1 MKWSVWLLCVLSC
14 LCSCGAQGQSI
25 ISLPDTEITTT
36 EAPGTF
42 VQVQVQ
48 KVGTTTQDVSVS
60 IVIVGGSEDF
70 VGSSQI
76 LQFSAGGPETQTA
89 TFAVNDDDIPE
100 PDEVFTFTL
109 SLVGSS
115 NQVTIGNQN
124 SGTITILAND
134 DAFGI
139 VGFSMAESLTVPE
152 LSNGDN
158 PVVFT
163 LMRARGTSDTVYA
176 AFQITGPSPLTDWSQ
191 YSGNV
196 SLPPG
201 QDLVDFTVQVLADNL
216 PEEEE
221 VFQVELTDVTGG
233 ANINQSAS
241 MVQVTI
247 PANDSPV
254 RFRHTTYYVNETAGS
269 VTLAVTRGLD
279 ENDIRAGPDSDT
291 VVVRYSAVSGT
302 AQLGE
307 DFNISDTPTISFGA
321 SVYENEFSIPII
333 DDGIPEIDE
342 NFTISLAIASGDA
355 VLATPNVATV
365 VIVANDDHNGRLS
378 LDRARR
384 VVAEDGTGE
393 FVAFTVTRE
402 AGTYGVVSVMWELRR
417 DDANTDPVANDIGP
431 INGTVDLQDGERSQ
445 DILLTMVD
453 DNIPEEAETYTLT
466 LLPTS
471 VTGGATVEGPS
482 EGQLILRDS
491 DDVYGRLNF
500 ASAGQQEIVTNGDVR
515 SLQLVILREGGTVGT
530 VTVSYVAQYHSP
542 EGQVQTGI
550 LNSTAGSLTY
560 RPGESQ
566 QQLELQVNRDAFL
579 QVGGSFQVFLQGPDV
594 DITPA
599 VAASSPRLGDRA
611 NLTLAV
617 TDDIANGEVG
627 FTDVTERRVQE
638 PDGPD
643 SQIIVLTVEREGT
656 LGTATVF
663 WGMEPA
669 ADISSDARPL
679 SGDLLFL
686 EGESLKNI
694 SIEILPDDIAE
705 TDETF
710 TVELQSVVPSSTQ
723 KLKPGFETVN
733 VVIEENDDAGGIF
746 SFSDSTV
753 GPFVVQEGELILST
767 IIRDGGALVPR
778 TVQYTIEPN
787 GEANFLG
794 GVGVAR
800 FEVGETSHTV
810 RIQALQDGV
819 PELNETYT
827 LELRSFSGQD
837 QAASVIGSPS
847 TISISVLEN
856 DDPYGVFSFADTDV
870 TISESTSSNVYP
882 ASLRVDRNRGVFGP
896 ARVSW
901 YISPNNTA
909 DLSPVAGVLQFADG
923 EGHKML
929 ELQSLPD
936 MIPEDDESFTI
947 ILTEPTNGASLGAP
961 STSTVTVAH
970 NDDAVYFS
978 DPEVYINEPG
988 SATLTVRRNGSANY
1002 VSSVQ
1007 YRTVEDTANEFDFQF
1022 TNGTITFAVGER
1034 EKQLVVTSLDDNR
1047 PETNE
1052 MFRVELFAATGD
1064 TVVYGNTE
1072 ARVYIRA
1079 SDDPNGVFSFAPA
1092 ELDQVAPGEGVVVNF
1107 TVVRE
1112 RGFWGEVQ
1120 IWYQFYD
1127 MSGSP
1132 VPVGEEFNNT
1142 SGYITFA
1149 EGEIEQPISAL
1160 VMADNIPE
1168 FPKNYTL
1175 RLVNATGGSP
1185 GPGGRL
1191 ATENLEAVLTIPT
1204 NDDPYGRFMFPD
1216 DSRMVDIAE
1225 DFLPGNVDSTGA
1237 NFTIQRAQGAV
1248 GDVELVWE
1256 ILPPSLAAALPKVYD
1271 LFMLG
1276 TYTAAV
1282 QQRPGRDKTGT
1293 LALYFTGSDG
1303 SYLQVSN
1310 EYHPTRAE
1318 IRSGFTMSTWV
1329 QPDPDT
1335 DGMVISKTSP
1345 DGEKHYYSLKLRTTV
1360 NDTALWFRYSVPGN
1374 PENQVLS
1381 YSTNQVTQDGR
1392 WHHMAV
1398 TVGNGM
1404 VDFYI
1409 DGLQTGGTAS
1419 LHLNSSSPSIGL
1431 GSTTLPQALEG
1442 GVQTIDDEAG
1452 ALFVGAVSPGS
1463 GNFTGSMQDVR
1474 IYARKLTSR
1483 EISSLA
1489 DSEAAQSLGPV
1500 SGYFSYPEGE
1510 RLQSARLQSVQDD
1523 IPEQNE
1529 VFTMVIISGKGGA
1542 NVSPVYGYATVT
1554 VLKSDNANGLFGFYG
1569 PCTPNPTSEG
1579 TNVSCP
1585 VTRSRGTFDSVTVS
1599 WVIRQVSPMVSTDV
1613 QDFVYSNNSIVFP
1626 MDVTE
1631 MNIVVEVYDEMIPE
1645 LDEGFEVVLSGVES
1659 GDGVEGTTP
1668 TSGASISAV
1677 AAVNNI
1683 TVVENDYPYGLFQ
1696 FSLSSQPA
1704 SGDPV
1709 IPPATR
1715 NLTQYVAE
1723 ESGSVTLL
1731 VVRAQGSVGDVSV
1744 EYNAISNTASTS
1756 ADFQNAVGELQFR
1769 DQERFKT
1776 IQIGIVDDNIAEL
1789 DEIFTVELT
1798 NPTGGGAVLDTGR
1811 FMTVVIEASDGAYGT
1826 VQFADNSLVVTA
1838 NEADGRDSV
1847 VSLEVVRTGDALGG
1861 VTVFWEVES
1870 YPGMDLADNNGIV
1883 YIPPGQMSAVFN
1895 LTINSDDDPE
1905 LDEEF
1910 VVRLVN
1916 FSAGRPGD
1924 VNKQS
1929 AVVTILA
1936 NDDPYGVFLFDS
1948 TSQPVYVEEGN
1959 TTITLMVVRDGGQ
1972 MGDVRVFYRTLRNG
1986 DNPPGLPVVT
1996 GRATESEDFQYQESY
2011 VDFPAGTNSTE
2022 VHINIYDDTIPE
2034 GDESVFVQLLRAEL
2048 TSGGQQRPV
2057 PGSPRVGVL
2066 GEAIGEVIIQQND
2079 NANGILQLSAT
2090 SVMVNEDVTGP
2101 FLNVTRT
2108 AGAFGRVSVRFRT
2121 TPGTARPDDYNII
2134 ASDIILSDG
2143 EVTKMVPIEIVDDLD
2158 PELQEMFTVELL
2170 STGLTGGAV
2179 LGNITQ
2185 TLVTIDK
2192 SDDPHGVF
2200 SFEVNSHT
2208 VAEPES
2214 GTTSLRL
2221 TVLRS
2226 GGAMGTVTV
2235 DWTGTING
2243 IAASADIQPVTGV
2256 LNFVSNDREESFM
2269 VEILS
2274 DNVPE
2279 DDEVV
2284 EITLVKATVTT
2295 EQDQEANID
2304 PSQGVSRITIPA
2316 NDNPHGVVQFASSG
2330 YRVQE
2335 SLVGENTAL
2344 IRVNR
2349 SFGTFGDL
2357 SLYYS
2362 TGMTDLIEL
2371 AGQMGRTVMSY
2382 FSSAVQ
2388 GSITNAPTTFVD
2400 VSGESNPLEA
2410 CARVCLL
2417 ERACSSFQ
2425 YSSAD
2430 RNCSWM
2436 VAVDGSQVDTTVT
2449 GTDYYQKDTVDA
2461 NELYASQAQPGV
2473 DFVSHQSDVI
2483 TFPGGLPFFDIPIQI
2498 INDTVPE
2505 LDESFLVQL
2514 LRVELAGGASAV
2526 PENNPRLGDVTVTT
2540 VTIETNDAAN
2550 GMFAI
2555 YSSRL
2560 GQGAQSIEVEE
2571 TSQSVE
2577 LVVER
2582 IGGTIGEV
2590 RVNWAV
2596 TGGTANTDDYRS
2608 SGGAFTFLEGETKK
2622 YVVVGIV
2629 DDVIPEVTET
2639 IVIQLQ
2645 NPLGGATI
2653 DPDQSSFTISIL
2665 ANDNVAGRVGFST
2678 NSRSI
2683 LGQEGQ
2689 ALQLEV
2695 VRNSAAGRVTVPWHI
2710 EERQRNIREQGFAEV
2725 NGTVVFEDGIFSE
2738 NITLHVL
2745 DDQVPETS
2753 EEYQIV
2759 LSEPQT
2765 EGVTVGG
2772 SAVLDP
2778 VGSTAVI
2785 SILAS
2790 NEPHGV
2796 VGLASSSRL
2805 VSTSEGNKTIQLFLD
2820 RKFGAI
2826 GTIRVYYEI
2835 MNGSTVVLNS
2845 EVALATPMED
2855 FTAEMGYVD
2864 MTDGMTS
2871 TTIGIDILEDDIP
2884 ELVEVFLVNITEVQL
2899 IHPNTS
2905 TYPPQLDAGST
2916 LATVSIDA
2924 NDGTKG
2930 VMIFPSG
2937 SASIFVEERDQ
2948 NLTLMVLRDR
2958 GTYGDV
2964 SVIYYPQN
2972 RQASLGDDYFLDT
2985 ETLFYADGENLH
2997 NITVSIFDDDIPE
3010 GDEVFEV
3017 VLSLP
3022 SPGLELGQPSKAI
3035 ITILANDDAQG
3046 IISFETSANVSLNE
3060 PTLESTANSVA
3071 ELRIIRGPGTFG
3083 EVTVQYTVR
3092 HLDGSAGVMDL
3103 LPTDGFVRFL
3113 PMEDVAILE
3122 ISAVMDNLPE
3132 FAEMFVVTLLDPS
3145 GGAKLS
3151 DMTTVYITVEANDYP
3166 YGRIDIYPSNLPN
3179 RTSVLEVEEDVGTV
3193 SLQVERSKGMLGTV
3207 SVRWQ
3212 TRGVSAVSTAGS
3224 DTVLA
3229 LAQTIEGRG
3238 IRDFHT
3244 FTFQGDTYFVVVSD
3258 DQKGA
3263 LSSPVGSDGSSDET
3277 RFTLTTLYKWQG
3289 AFVPVQTIETDGGS
3303 SCTSFTMD
3311 GSTYL
3316 AVANYGSAGRF
3327 QAMSRIYR
3335 VTSNGTLLV
3344 VQNMNT
3350 LGARNIAYFS
3360 SAGAHYLVVANYMD
3374 NAQQTNINSQVL
3386 QWRAGQFVGV
3396 QGIPT
3401 FGASAL
3407 EIFQIGNQQY
3417 LAIANHYDSSQQN
3430 FQITSAIYRWEGS
3443 GFDTSNPQTI
3453 NTLGAT
3459 DVESFQIN
3467 SDTYVVF
3474 TNSRDNSGT
3483 TTVTSI
3489 VYKFDSQSSRF
3500 LVHQNIDTNNAR
3512 TAQVYAAPSGLEHLV
3527 IANTDS
3533 ASEVLV
3539 WNSID
3544 NLFTKLLDGPS
3555 CYSLY
3560 PAIVPTY
3567 NGGSTSLLACANY
3580 GDGSMSLTSSV
3591 FEVTTT
3597 GDGSDFIARS
3607 GELTFEPDMRT
3618 LTVIVPIVNDEIPE
3632 SDESFTVTLSD
3643 PTGGAEIG
3651 SYGEVTVT
3659 ILSNDNAHGII
3670 GFVEDQL
3677 QTEAEETVSDNT
3689 VSLTVERLQGTVG
3702 QVIVNWEAS
3711 RDAAADISPVS
3722 GQVVFLD
3729 GERYSVLTL
3738 SILADSLPELAET
3751 YIITL
3756 TNITESGSQRPDRGS
3771 QLNPQRSSVLL
3782 TILPNDSPH
3791 GVVGWTSDSL
3801 RVIVP
3806 ETERQSTVTLT
3817 IGREQGTLGDL
3828 QISYSTAS
3836 ASGLNLP
3843 VSNLATP
3850 GQDYV
3855 YKSGSVIMRENI
3867 TQATVTVDILPDNAP
3882 EGDETFL
3889 MNITSVQLLGSSP
3902 FNYGP
3907 GIRRPGLEFA
3917 EIIIDE
3923 NDDAQGYLQF
3933 NVTKNADGH
3942 VETYEG
3948 AGTASMLRL
3957 EVIRVVGMFGPVSVD
3972 WVASPGTARLNED
3985 YRPASGTVSFP
3996 DLSTSQYIDIVIVD
4010 DDIPEFPETFSVQLR
4025 NPTGGAQLGVEI
4037 SVTAVIL
4044 QNDSPYGLF
4053 QFPDTDLAKS
4063 VSESQSNDDPAGVV
4077 VFTVERVQG
4086 LLGTVQVDWRLESA
4100 AQYDLTPM
4108 FGSLTFS
4115 PGQMTSTITLRT
4127 YPDDILEG
4135 EERFT
4140 LSLTNA
4146 NNGAEVSPV
4155 RGSATVIIQPNTG
4168 AAGNVSIVPVSRNVF
4183 VGEPDDNYDGSASIS
4198 LTRGVGIYGT
4208 VQVTWLLTPSEAD
4221 TFQQTSGLVVFQDR
4235 QQNVTFDIQTRDDNV
4250 PEVSKR
4256 YTLQL
4261 AGVTGG
4267 AQINQASDTATV
4279 TVVASDYPYGRF
4291 EFQHERVTVS
4301 EDLQEVVILVLRRDG
4316 PLGQVR
4322 ITYSTTPGTATPGL
4336 DYRTRNGELIF
4347 NDQEEFKSITVQIQ
4361 PDALPEGPETFYV
4374 NLTSVQLLAP
4384 MNPDFSIQEGGLQLD
4399 LPPII
4404 GSVSIVEV
4412 TILKNDNAEGVIQ
4425 FAAEALDFAV
4435 QEDVHTARV
4444 PVVRNFGTFGQVT
4457 AKYTSRNIGATPGA
4471 DYDVLGSEVV
4481 FMDGQDR
4488 ANIEVRIYDDLIRE
4502 YDEKFELTIT
4512 EATGGA
4518 QLGTALTSQVTIS
4531 RSDSPSGLVGFV
4543 GETDIIM
4550 DNPSRQETLTFS
4562 IERSE
4567 GLLGSIQVKWRI
4579 LGPNSDT
4586 PVQVTND
4593 LMLTDNPTAQVLEGM
4608 FNFNANEGG
4617 PSSRKTFQITVQPY
4631 PGPEVQEV
4639 FNIVIYEVVGGADID
4654 QAKDNVTLTIRKHGD
4669 PNGVVEFVDVDDQ
4682 QYTEPTT
4689 DAGRSITLPIM
4700 RTLGTMGDIQ
4710 VMWEVRQQTGGG
4722 GSMPASADV
4731 SPSSGVASFSDGVA
4745 TSAVTFTLL
4754 PDNVPELQET
4764 FFVALVGVQGGAEIA
4779 NNKNTTRFFVSANDD
4794 PHGVFAVFEE
4804 YQTVIVTTA
4813 QSRAVRVNVTRQQG
4827 TSGTIRVDFDISYS
4841 QAAVGRSYT
4850 TVPSGSVRFGDGD
4863 TYAIED
4869 VPVTEGV
4876 FLPVGSTFVV
4886 TLTDVVPQGTLESG
4900 LLPRIDP
4907 DHRTAMAVVPQ
4918 AAGNSHIGFES
4929 LVVNVNEATLQA
4941 ELTVTRVGAFKQVT
4955 VHWQAESQ
4963 ENLPEGFV
4971 PGIISPVES
4980 TLTMP
4985 NGVSTRSFIVQ
4996 LSPSPGTRELFAV
5009 RLTAVTPAGGEAL
5022 LTDGR
5027 LVAEIEPNGVIQFA
5041 VDSRD
5046 VTVTENQQQ
5055 VSLTVE
5061 RQLGVLNNTRIIYM
5075 TSSGTA
5081 VAGQDFE
5088 PVTSGSIILESG
5100 ERTVQ
5105 ILVPLLQDSLN
5116 IPELDEVFYVNI
5128 TSVEVLPSTR
5138 ETGVSPRL
5146 NPEFSVAK
5154 ITIQQNDNPHGV
5166 FSFTQTEVMTTEDST
5181 DGTGTKIIY
5190 ITVMRTGG
5198 TFGAVS
5204 VSVRS
5209 TGGGEVWAQNPDAPG
5224 LQAAMAADMRDRVTV
5239 GQDYSSALDV
5249 TLSFQEGERESTV
5262 PFSIT
5267 DDSLPEPTEVLFL
5280 YLTNPTGGARV
5291 ANPNADNGEQGYLTV
5306 VIAGNDGQNGEI
5318 GFITRSLY
5326 EEVYEDDTGS
5336 VDLVIDR
5343 GSNFFED
5350 VRVYW
5355 RATFD
5360 KSSVMLIKDGVSLLS
5375 ELEAVQ
5381 GDVLCVAGMAT
5392 CTITVQLV
5400 NDLKPEFPVM
5410 FYVQL
5415 YQVGPGAQINPAA
5428 SFAEVTMEN
5437 SDYPYGLLQFSL
5449 ESRSVVLNAASRIVR
5464 LMVSREF
5471 GLTEHATVKYRT
5483 QQSGTQTVAGV
5494 TMYPA
5499 VEGKDYERAEGQ
5511 LEFVAGRSG
5520 ASLEITLT
5528 PDTASSE
5535 FYPKR
5540 FQVQLYDADPQ
5551 EATISTQYGIAD
5563 VTIAVD
5569 ETTEDLW
5576 EIWAEALTDRSDR
5589 SIDQILER
5597 LVTASD
5603 PELTQ
5608 EQLGVSLNTME
5619 QIIQEGESRELS
5631 SGSKTIMYEF
5641 FCKLLDSERMD
5652 TRGCSKCNELLKRF
5666 ALMLLTGVSCNQVQP
5681 TSLILDSCPNLV
5693 VSPIRQ
5699 VPNRINGYTYE
5710 GKRGDYF
5717 KLPDSLL
5724 SSPGTPNVT
5733 CQDLYFIEYTSQQWF
5748 SPVDSPV
5755 VGQKIISVSMRDREF
5770 TNLNPDDPVKYLI
5783 HTIDQRITP
5792 EGASCVTWNP
5802 TSSTWQTT
5810 GCRVLNDQSNYVEC
5824 ACTHMS
5830 DYAAQ
5835 AKTDNLAGY
5844 TNYVYAACF
5853 ITIIGMALTILAH
5866 HLCNMYSM
5874 FSYKLHMHL
5883 AFACMATQIAF
5894 TVGAY
5899 ISSTLDQGSCAALGI
5914 VLHYFFLAQ
5923 FTWMFIQAINF
5934 YRILVMNDEHTEN
5947 KYMLFFVLGWG
5958 LPVLVVGVFII
5969 VVFAVWQWD
5978 ITTLY
5983 GDVHGNGDMCLIPN
5997 GYAALAGV
6005 VGPALL
6011 CLVVVIG
6018 VCFQAYQVTQQWKMY
6033 DDIYRGRY
6041 NANEVPL
6048 ILFMYLFVVLTWV
6061 FGGLH
6066 LAYGYLWLLVIFCI
6080 FNVLQG
6086 VYMLVVYVLL
6096 RNQLCWPVKASYE
6109 LQTPAENG
6117 VMPQIVYSHDGSLA
6131 GSTMKL
6137 VGQDDIGESSDWGH
6151 DGVGSLTPSNL
6162 KKYSPA
6168 TPGNIYITTPTRSP
6182 VDEEELQE
6190 EQEFDDLI
6198 FALKT
6203 GAPFDSSGEE
6213 ERPQSRNQ
6221 SQLTNDLDYSGDS
6234 NEHYEMRR
6242 INIADTHL

>member
-1092 ELDQVAPGEGVVVNF
+1092 ELYQVAPGEGVAVNF

-1419 LHLNSSSPSIGL
+1419 
-1431 GSTTLPQALEG
+1431 
-1442 GVQTIDDEAG
+1442 
-1452 ALFVGAVSPGS
+1452 
-1463 GNFTGSMQDVR
+1463 
-1474 IYARKLTSR
+1474 

-1529 VFTMVIISGKGGA
+1529 VFTMVVISGKGGA

-2371 AGQMGRTVMSY
+2371 A
-2382 FSSAVQ
+2382 
-2388 GSITNAPTTFVD
+2388 APTTFVD

-2622 YVVVGIV
+2622 C
-2629 DDVIPEVTET
+2629 
-2639 IVIQLQ
+2639 
-2645 NPLGGATI
+2645 
-2653 DPDQSSFTISIL
+2653 
-2665 ANDNVAGRVGFST
+2665 
-2678 NSRSI
+2678 
-2683 LGQEGQ
+2683 Q

-4654 QAKDNVTLTIRKHGD
+4654 QAKDNVTLT
-4669 PNGVVEFVDVDDQ
+4669 
-4682 QYTEPTT
+4682 
-4689 DAGRSITLPIM
+4689 
-4700 RTLGTMGDIQ
+4700 

-5947 KYMLFFVLGWG
+5947 KYMLFFVLGW
-5958 LPVLVVGVFII
+5958 
-5969 VVFAVWQWD
+5969 
-5978 ITTLY
+5978 
-5983 GDVHGNGDMCLIPN
+5983 
-5997 GYAALAGV
+5997 
-6005 VGPALL
+6005 
-6011 CLVVVIG
+6011 

>member
-1 MKWSVWLLCVLSC
+1 MQPSVWILCVLSC
-14 LCSCGAQGQSI
+14 LWSCGVQGQSI
-25 ISLPDTEITTT
+25 ISLPVTEITTP
-36 EAPGTF
+36 EEPGAF
-42 VQVQVQ
+42 VQVQVE
-48 KVGTTTQDVSVS
+48 KAGTTTQEVSVS
-60 IVIVGGSEDF
+60 IEIVGGSQDF

-76 LQFSAGGPETQTA
+76 LQFPAGIPETLTV

-100 PDEVFTFTL
+100 AEEVFTFTL
-109 SLVGSS
+109 SLLGSS
-115 NQVTIGNQN
+115 SQVTIGNPN

-152 LSNGDN
+152 LSDGDN

-163 LMRARGTSDTVYA
+163 LMRARGTADTVYA
-176 AFQITGPSPLTDWSQ
+176 GFQITGPSPLTDWSQ

-201 QDLVDFTVQVLADNL
+201 QELVNFTVRLLADNL

-221 VFQVELTDVTGG
+221 VFQVELTAVTGG

-241 MVQVTI
+241 MVRVTI

-254 RFRHTTYYVNETAGS
+254 RFRHSTYYVNETAGS
-269 VTLAVTRGLD
+269 VTLSVTRGLD

-291 VVVRYSAVSGT
+291 VVVRYNAVSGS
-302 AQLGE
+302 ARLGE
-307 DFNISDTPTISFGA
+307 DFNTSDTPTISFGA
-321 SVYENEFSIPII
+321 GVYEDEFSIPII

-355 VLATPNVATV
+355 VLAMPHVATV

-378 LDRARR
+378 LDRTNRA
-384 VVAEDGTGE
+384 VDEDGTGE
-393 FVAFTVTRE
+393 FVAFTVMRE
-402 AGTYGVVSVMWELRR
+402 AGTYGAVSVMWELRR
-417 DDANTDPVANDIGP
+417 DDANTDPIANDIGP
-431 INGTVDLQDGERSQ
+431 TNGTVNLQDGERSQ
-445 DILLTMVD
+445 DILLTVVD

-466 LLPTS
+466 LLPSS
-471 VTGGATVEGPS
+471 VTGGATVEGPR
-482 EGQLILRDS
+482 EGQLVLRDS
-491 DDVYGRLNF
+491 DDVYGRMNF
-500 ASAGQQEIVTNGDVR
+500 APAGQQDIVTNGDVR
-515 SLQLVILREGGTVGT
+515 SLQLVVLREGGTVGT
-530 VTVSYVAQYHSP
+530 VTVSYVAQYYSP
-542 EGQVQTGI
+542 AGQVQTGI
-550 LNSTAGSLTY
+550 LNSTSGSLTY

-579 QVGGSFQVFLQGPDV
+579 QVGGSFQVFLQDPNV

-599 VAASSPRLGDRA
+599 VPASSPRLGDQA

-638 PDGPD
+638 PDGPG
-643 SQIIVLTVEREGT
+643 SQTIVLTVEREGT
-656 LGTATVF
+656 LGSATVY
-663 WGMEPA
+663 WIMESA
-669 ADISSDARPL
+669 TDMTSDARPQ
-679 SGDLLFL
+679 SGTLLFL

-694 SIEILPDDIAE
+694 SIDILPDDIAE

-710 TVELQSVVPSSTQ
+710 TARLQRVEPSSTQ
-723 KLKPGFETVN
+723 KLKPGFDTVN

-746 SFSDSTV
+746 SFSDDTAGS
-753 GPFVVQEGELILST
+753 FVVQEGDLIVVT
-767 IIRDGGALVPR
+767 ITRDGGTLVPR
-778 TVQYTIEPN
+778 TVQYTIEPG
-787 GEANFLG
+787 GEDNFLG
-794 GVGVAR
+794 GVGVVLFA
-800 FEVGETSHTV
+800 VGETSHIVT
-810 RIQALQDGV
+810 IQAKQDDV

-827 LELRSFSGQD
+827 LGLRSFSGQD
-837 QAASVIGSPS
+837 QAASVIGSPNI
-847 TISISVLEN
+847 ISISVLEN

-870 TISESTSSNVYP
+870 TISESTNSDLYT

-896 ARVSW
+896 ASVAW
-901 YISPNNTA
+901 YVSPNNTA
-909 DLSPVAGVLQFADG
+909 DLAPVAGVLQFADG
-923 EGHKML
+923 ERMKML
-929 ELQSLPD
+929 ELQSRPD

-961 STSTVTVAH
+961 STSTVTVTH

-978 DPEVYINEPG
+978 DPEVYIDEPG
-988 SATLTVRRNGSANY
+988 TATLTVRRNGSANY

-1007 YRTVEDTANEFDFQF
+1007 YRTAEDTANEFDFQF
-1022 TNGTITFAVGER
+1022 TNGTITFGVGER
-1034 EKQLVVTSLDDNR
+1034 EKQLVVTALDDDR

-1052 MFRVELFAATGD
+1052 MFLVELFAATGD
-1064 TVVYGNTE
+1064 TVVYGNTA

-1092 ELDQVAPGEGVVVNF
+1092 ELEQVAPGEGVTVNF
-1107 TVVRE
+1107 TVVRD

-1120 IWYQFYD
+1120 VWYQFYD

-1149 EGEIEQPISAL
+1149 EGEIELPISAL
-1160 VMADNIPE
+1160 VLADNIPE

-1185 GPGGRL
+1185 GPGGEL
-1191 ATENLEAVLTIPT
+1191 AAENLEAVLTIPT

-1216 DSRMVDIAE
+1216 DSSMVDIAE
-1225 DFLPGNVDSTGA
+1225 DFLPGDEGSTGA
-1237 NFTIQRAQGAV
+1237 NFTIERAQGDV

-1276 TYTAAV
+1276 TYTSAV

-1303 SYLQVSN
+1303 SYLQVSE
-1310 EYHPTRAE
+1310 EYHPTEAE

-1329 QPDPDT
+1329 RPDSDT

-1419 LHLNSSSPSIGL
+1419 VHLNSSSPSIGL
-1431 GSTTLPQALEG
+1431 DSTTSPQALEG
-1442 GVQTIDDEAG
+1442 GVQTIDDEVG

-1489 DSEAAQSLGPV
+1489 DSEAAESLGPV
-1500 SGYFSYPEGE
+1500 SGYFSYPEGV

-1523 IPEQNE
+1523 IPEENE

-1542 NVSPVYGYATVT
+1542 NVSPVYGHATVT

-1599 WVIRQVSPMVSTDV
+1599 WVIRQVSPTASTDV

-1626 MDVTE
+1626 MDVTQ
-1631 MNIVVEVYDEMIPE
+1631 MNITVEVYDEMIPE
-1645 LDEGFEVVLSGVES
+1645 LDESFQVVLSQVES
-1659 GDGVEGTTP
+1659 GDGVEGSTP
-1668 TSGASISAV
+1668 TSGASISRE

-1696 FSLSSQPA
+1696 FSLGSQPA

-1709 IPPATR
+1709 IPPATK
-1715 NLTQYVAE
+1715 NLTKYVAE
-1723 ESGSVTLL
+1723 EAGTVTLL
-1731 VVRAQGSVGDVSV
+1731 VVRAQGSVGAVSV

-1769 DQERFKT
+1769 DHERFKT
-1776 IQIGIVDDNIAEL
+1776 IQIGIIDDNMAEL
-1789 DEIFTVELT
+1789 DETFTVELT

-1826 VQFADNSLVVTA
+1826 VQFADNSLVRTA
-1838 NEADGRDSV
+1838 NEDDGGASV

-1870 YPGMDLADNNGIV
+1870 DPGLDLADNNGTV

-1910 VVRLVN
+1910 VVCLVN

-1929 AVVTILA
+1929 AVVTVLA
-1936 NDDPYGVFLFDS
+1936 NDDPYGVFLFDA
-1948 TSQPVYVEEGN
+1948 TSQPVYVEEEN
-1959 TTITLMVVRDGGQ
+1959 TTVTLMVVREGGQ
-1972 MGDVRVFYRTLRNG
+1972 MGNIRVFYRTLRNG
-1986 DNPPGLPVVT
+1986 DNPPGLPVVA
-1996 GRATESEDFQYQESY
+1996 GRASETEDFQYQESY

-2022 VHINIYDDTIPE
+2022 IHISIFDDTIPE

-2048 TSGGQQRPV
+2048 RSGGQQRPV
-2057 PGSPRVGVL
+2057 AGSPSVGML
-2066 GEAIGEVIIQQND
+2066 GEAIGEIIIQQND

-2090 SVMVNEDVTGP
+2090 SVMVDEDVTGP

-2214 GTTSLRL
+2214 GTTSLQL

-2243 IAASADIQPVTGV
+2243 ITASDDIRPVSGV

-2269 VEILS
+2269 IEVLS

-2295 EQDQEANID
+2295 EEGQEANID

-2330 YRVQE
+2330 FRVQE

-2349 SFGTFGDL
+2349 SYGTFGDL

-2362 TGMTDLIEL
+2362 TGMTDLIEI

-2388 GSITNAPTTFVD
+2388 GSIINAPTTFVD

-2436 VAVDGSQVDTTVT
+2436 VAVDSSQVDTTVS

-2514 LRVELAGGASAV
+2514 LRVELAGGASTV
-2526 PENNPRLGDVTVTT
+2526 PENNPRLGDVAVTT

-2550 GMFAI
+2550 GQFAI

-2590 RVNWAV
+2590 RVTWAV
-2596 TGGTANTDDYRS
+2596 AGGTANTDDYRS
-2608 SGGAFTFLEGETKK
+2608 SGGALMYQEGETKK
-2622 YVVVGIV
+2622 YVIVGIV
-2629 DDVIPEVTET
+2629 DDPNPEVTET
-2639 IVIQLQ
+2639 IFVQLQ

-2653 DPDQSSFTISIL
+2653 DPAQSSFTISIL

-2710 EERQRNIREQGFAEV
+2710 EERQRNILQQGFAEV
-2725 NGTVVFEDGIFSE
+2725 NGTVVFEDGIFSV

-2759 LSEPQT
+2759 LSDPQT

-2796 VGLASSSRL
+2796 VGLAASSKL
-2805 VSTSEGNKTIQLFLD
+2805 VSTPEGNITIQLFLD

-2845 EVALATPMED
+2845 DVALATPMED
-2855 FTAEMGYVD
+2855 FTAEVGYVD

-2884 ELVEVFLVNITEVQL
+2884 ELVEVFLVNITEVEL

-2905 TYPPQLDAGST
+2905 TYPPQLDEGST

-2930 VMIFPSG
+2930 VMIFPAG

-2985 ETLFYADGENLH
+2985 ETLFYTDGENLH

-3060 PTLESTANSVA
+3060 ATMESTANSVA
-3071 ELRIIRGPGTFG
+3071 QLRIVRGPGTFG

-3132 FAEMFVVTLLDPS
+3132 FAETFVVTLVDPS

-3229 LAQTIEGRG
+3229 LSQAFQGRG

-3244 FTFQGDTYFVVVSD
+3244 FTVNGDTYFVVVSD

-3277 RFTLTTLYKWQG
+3277 QFTLTTLYKWQG
-3289 AFVPVQTIETDGGS
+3289 VFVPVQSIETDGGS
-3303 SCTSFTMD
+3303 SCTSFSID
-3311 GSTYL
+3311 GSWYL

-3350 LGARNIAYFS
+3350 LGARDIAYFS
-3360 SAGAHYLVVANYMD
+3360 SAGSHYLVVANYMD
-3374 NAQQTNINSQVL
+3374 NAQQTNINSQVF
-3386 QWRAGQFVGV
+3386 QWTAGQFVPV

-3407 EIFQIGNQQY
+3407 EIFQIGNQLY

-3430 FQITSAIYRWEGS
+3430 FQITSAIYRWGGS

-3474 TNSRDNSGT
+3474 TNSRDNGGT
-3483 TTVTSI
+3483 TSVTSI
-3489 VYKFDSQSSRF
+3489 VYRFDSQSSRF
-3500 LVHQNIDTNNAR
+3500 LVHQNIDTYSAQA
-3512 TAQVYAAPSGLEHLV
+3512 AQVYAAPSGLEHLV

-3533 ASEVLV
+3533 DSEIFV

-3544 NLFTKLLDGPS
+3544 NLFTKLLDGPP

-3560 PAIVPTY
+3560 PVIAPTY
-3567 NGGSTSLLACANY
+3567 NGGSTSFLACANY

-3677 QTEAEETVSDNT
+3677 QTEAEETASDNT

-3711 RDAAADISPVS
+3711 QDAAADISPVS

-3738 SILADSLPELAET
+3738 SILADTLPELAES
-3751 YIITL
+3751 YVITL

-3902 FNYGP
+3902 FDYGP

-3948 AGTASMLRL
+3948 AGTASILRL
-3957 EVIRVVGMFGPVSVD
+3957 QVIRVVGMFGPVSVD
-3972 WVASPGTARLNED
+3972 WVASPDTARLNED

-4010 DDIPEFPETFSVQLR
+4010 DDVPEFPETFNVQLR
-4025 NPTGGAQLGVEI
+4025 NPTGGAKLGVEI

-4063 VSESQSNDDPAGVV
+4063 VSESATNDDPAGVV

-4168 AAGNVSIVPVSRNVF
+4168 AAGLIAIVPASRNVL
-4183 VGEPDDNYDGSASIS
+4183 VGEPADNYDGSASLS

-4250 PEVSKR
+4250 PEVR
-4256 YTLQL
+4256 RTYTLQL

-4267 AQINQASDTATV
+4267 AQIDQTSDTADV

-4347 NDQEEFKSITVQIQ
+4347 NDQEEFKSITIQIQ
-4361 PDALPEGPETFYV
+4361 PDALPEGPETFFV
-4374 NLTSVQLLAP
+4374 NLTSIQLLAP
-4384 MNPDFSIQEGGLQLD
+4384 MDPDFSVQEGGLQLD

-4404 GSVSIVEV
+4404 GSVPTVEV

-4435 QEDVHTARV
+4435 QEDVNIARV

-4457 AKYTSRNIGATPGA
+4457 AKYTSRNVGATPGA
-4471 DYDVLGSEVV
+4471 DYDVLGTEVV

-4488 ANIEVRIYDDLIRE
+4488 AFIEVRIYDDLIRE

-4512 EATGGA
+4512 ETTGGA
-4518 QLGTALTSQVTIS
+4518 QLGTTLTSQVTIS

-4543 GETDIIM
+4543 GETEIVM
-4550 DNPSRQETLTFS
+4550 DNPSRQETLTFN

-4567 GLLGSIQVKWRI
+4567 GLLGQIQVRWRI
-4579 LGPNSDT
+4579 LGPNSDA

-4593 LMLTDNPTAQVLEGM
+4593 LMLTNNPTAQVLEGV

-4617 PSSRKTFQITVQPY
+4617 PSSRKSFQITVQPY

-4654 QAKDNVTLTIRKHGD
+4654 QAKDNITLTIRKHGD

-4710 VMWEVRQQTGGG
+4710 VMWEVRQQTSGGG
-4722 GSMPASADV
+4722 NISASADV

-4754 PDNVPELQET
+4754 ADTVPELQET
-4764 FFVALVGVQGGAEIA
+4764 FSVALVGVQGGAEIA
-4779 NNKNTTRFFVSANDD
+4779 NNKNTARFFVSANDD
-4794 PHGVFAVFEE
+4794 PHGVFGVFEE
-4804 YQTVIVTTA
+4804 YQTVIVMTA
-4813 QSRAVRVNVTRQQG
+4813 QSRAVRVNVTRLQG
-4827 TSGTIRVDFDISYS
+4827 TAGTIRVDFDISYS

-4876 FLPVGSTFVV
+4876 FLPVGSTFAV

-4907 DHRTAMAVVPQ
+4907 NHRTAMAVVPQ

-4929 LVVNVNEATLQA
+4929 LVVNVNEDTLQA
-4941 ELTVTRVGAFKQVT
+4941 ELTVTRVGAYKQVT

-4996 LSPSPGTRELFAV
+4996 LSPSPGSRELFAV

-5027 LVAEIEPNGVIQFA
+5027 LVAQIEPNGVIQFA
-5041 VDSRD
+5041 VDSRE
-5046 VTVTENQQQ
+5046 VAVTENQQQ

-5061 RQLGVLNNTRIIYM
+5061 RQFGVLNNTRIMYM

-5088 PVTSGSIILESG
+5088 PVTSGSIVMESG

-5116 IPELDEVFYVNI
+5116 IPELDEFFFVNI

-5154 ITIQQNDNPHGV
+5154 ITIQQNDNPYGV
-5166 FSFTQTEVMTTEDST
+5166 FSFTQSEVTTTEDST

-5209 TGGGEVWAQNPDAPG
+5209 TGGGEVWTQNPDAPG
-5224 LQAAMAADMRDRVTV
+5224 LQAAMAADLRERVTV

-5267 DDSLPEPTEVLFL
+5267 DDSIPEPTEVLFL
-5280 YLTNPTGGARV
+5280 YLTNPTGGAKV
-5291 ANPNADNGEQGYLTV
+5291 ADPRTDNGEQGYLTV

-5350 VRVYW
+5350 LRVYW
-5355 RATFD
+5355 RATFN
-5360 KSSVMLIKDGVSLLS
+5360 KSSVVLIKNGVSLLS

-5381 GDVLCVAGMAT
+5381 GDVLCVSGMAT

-5428 SFAEVTMEN
+5428 SFSEVTMEN
-5437 SDYPYGLLQFSL
+5437 SDYPYGLLQFGL
-5449 ESRSVVLNAASRIVR
+5449 DSRSVVFNSASRIVR

-5471 GLTEHATVKYRT
+5471 GLTERATVKYRT

-5494 TMYPA
+5494 TMYQA
-5499 VEGKDYERAEGQ
+5499 VEGRDYVRAEGQ

-5520 ASLEITLT
+5520 APIEITLT

-5535 FYPKR
+5535 SYPKR

-5576 EIWAEALTDRSDR
+5576 EIWAEAQTDLSDR

-5619 QIIQEGESRELS
+5619 HIIQEGESRELS

-5681 TSLILDSCPNLV
+5681 SSLILDSCPNLV

-5717 KLPDSLL
+5717 KLPDTLL
-5724 SSPGTPNVT
+5724 SSPGTANVT

-5755 VGQKIISVSMRDREF
+5755 VGQKVISVSMRDREF

-5783 HTIDQRITP
+5783 HTVDQRITP

-5802 TSSTWQTT
+5802 TTSWQTT

-5923 FTWMFIQAINF
+5923 FTWMFIQAVNF

-5983 GDVHGNGDMCLIPN
+5983 ADVHGNGDMCLIPN

-6117 VMPQIVYSHDGSLA
+6117 MMPQIVYSHDGSLA

-6151 DGVGSLTPSNL
+6151 DGLGSLTPSNL

-6182 VDEEELQE
+6182 VDDQDLQE